1 MTYDEWHNACYA
13 TGKVADEH
21 HYNADNWGPNDD
33 MVDITFTNGACTR
46 FTKRKCDNYLDEPSI
61 WTEKQHSKGK
71 ACSKVNYMLN
81 LTDFINRLSIEV
93 Y

>member
-1 MTYDEWHNACYA
+1 MTYEEWYNACYA
-13 TGKVADEH
+13 TGKVADEYH
-21 HYNADNWGPNDD
+21 FHPDNWGPDEE

-46 FTKRKCDNYLDEPSI
+46 FTKEGKDKTDEPSI

-71 ACSKVNYMLN
+71 ACSKINYMLN